1 MLEQLQK
8 IKRANKERF
17 AKVVKKQNGVVLD
30 PDSIFD
36 VQVKRLHEYKRQ
48 QLNVL
53 NIIAQY
59 QALKENPNMDFTP
72 RTYIFASKAAPG
84 YYMAKENHSAD

>member
-1 MLEQLQK
+1 M
-8 IKRANKERF
+8 
-17 AKVVKKQNGVVLD
+17 VKKRNGIDID

-53 NIIAQY
+53 NIIAEY
-59 QALKENPNMDFTP
+59 QMLKANP
-72 RTYIFASKAAPG
+72 KAYCAHAANVCRNPHNFRLQG
-84 YYMAKENHSAD
+84 V

>member
-1 MLEQLQK
+1 M
-8 IKRANKERF
+8 
-17 AKVVKKQNGVVLD
+17 VKKQNGVVLD

-59 QALKENPNMDFTP
+59 QALKEKSE
-72 RTYIFASKAAPG
+72 YGLYAPDLYFCFQG
-84 YYMAKENHSAD
+84 SPGLLHG

>member
-1 MLEQLQK
+1 M
-8 IKRANKERF
+8 
-17 AKVVKKQNGVVLD
+17 VKKQNGVVLD

-72 RTYIFASKAAPG
+72 GLIFLLPRQPRVTTWLRKSF
-84 YYMAKENHSAD
+84 S